1 MTLSFRLP
9 DLGEGVHE
17 AEILA
22 LPVTNGQAV
31 REGDII
37 MEIETDKAAVEIP
50 SPYTGTV
57 SEIMVKVGDMA
68 VVGDVLMTFTADAGE
83 NPAPTEETAIDV
95 KAQGKRVRRIRK
107 KSDARF
113 PPRPPPDDWPGSWK
127 SICIKSTQ
135 PVRAVL

>member
-22 LPVTNGQAV
+22 LPVAIGQAV

-68 VVGDVLMTFTADAGE
+68 LVGDVLMTFTADAGE
-83 NPAPTEETAIDV
+83 NPAPAEETA
-95 KAQGKRVRRIRK
+95 AQYR
-107 KSDARF
+107 
-113 PPRPPPDDWPGSWK
+113 
-127 SICIKSTQ
+127 
-135 PVRAVL
+135 